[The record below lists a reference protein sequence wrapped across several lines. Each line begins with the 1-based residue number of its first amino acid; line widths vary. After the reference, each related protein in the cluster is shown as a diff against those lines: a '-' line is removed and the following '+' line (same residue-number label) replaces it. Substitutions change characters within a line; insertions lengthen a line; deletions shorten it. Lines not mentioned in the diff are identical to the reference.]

1 MYPHGTITVPHMPN
15 IPNGGG
21 TILKTIRISP
31 HLPFPLAGLLMAAPT
46 VSSHVGSQP
55 LNCWGQAA
63 VNLVACSNL
72 VQT

>member
-1 MYPHGTITVPHMPN
+1 MPN

-21 TILKTIRISP
+21 TIRISP

-63 VNLVACSNL
+63 VNLVAC
-72 VQT
+72 

>member
-1 MYPHGTITVPHMPN
+1 MPN

-21 TILKTIRISP
+21 TIRISP
-31 HLPFPLAGLLMAAPT
+31 HLPFPLAGLLMAT

-63 VNLVACSNL
+63 GIAPLAAVLGISLGNRCSADRRR
-72 VQT
+72 